1 MALRR
6 GQAAGSIGR
15 VRSILL
21 AALAAALAV
30 PSAAAA
36 IPPPIGG
43 LTPIA
48 GGCVAEAALSGCTT
62 DPGAGDVTAIAIRP
76 GGAVLYAV
84 QGSSGAD
91 NSGGALI
98 AYARNPQTGAIGA
111 RISCRAYN
119 TAGLPG
125 CVGDPLLYHAH
136 GLALGPDGVG
146 LYVTAQADL
155 HGTLIAYATDPST
168 GAIGAQ
174 LSCFQRPGAPACPPA
189 YGL

>member
-15 VRSILL
+15 VRSILF

-30 PSAAAA
+30 PAAAGA

-43 LTPIA
+43 LTPVP
-48 GGCVAEAALSGCTT
+48 GGCVAETALSGCTT
-62 DPGAGDVTAIAIRP
+62 DPGAGGVTGMAIRP
-76 GGAVLYAV
+76 GGAVLYVV

-98 AYARNPQTGAIGA
+98 AYARNPKTGAIGA

-125 CVGDPLLYHAH
+125 CVGDSELYLAH
-136 GLALGPDGVG
+136 GLALAPDGRG
-146 LYVTAQADL
+146 LYVSSQSDL
-155 HGTLIAYATDPST
+155 HGTLLAYAT
-168 GAIGAQ
+168 
-174 LSCFQRPGAPACPPA
+174 
-189 YGL
+189 